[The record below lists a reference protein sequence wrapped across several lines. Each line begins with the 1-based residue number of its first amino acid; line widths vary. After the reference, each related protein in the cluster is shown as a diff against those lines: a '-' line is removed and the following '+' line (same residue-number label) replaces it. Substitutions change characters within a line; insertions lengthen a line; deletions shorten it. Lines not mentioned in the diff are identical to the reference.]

1 MVQWGG
7 TWVGEVRMR
16 GLLGGVE
23 GEGRGPGGGW
33 PCASGVEGR
42 TRTPTWRDTGTAA
55 GRGTPEVG
63 QGPDGAR
70 VAKMEW
76 NGMEGEGGWE
86 MPFLPGPWSSFWGNW
101 FCAVKDGRGGRL

>member
-1 MVQWGG
+1 
-7 TWVGEVRMR
+7 MR

-23 GEGRGPGGGW
+23 GGGRGPGGGW

-76 NGMEGEGGWE
+76 
-86 MPFLPGPWSSFWGNW
+86 
-101 FCAVKDGRGGRL
+101 K